1 MSLTDEERNDIV
13 TYRYE
18 KSDQAFDEAIK
29 VENLDMHNLAANRLY
44 YALYYA
50 ASATLVSHGYVSH
63 SHSGMLT
70 MMHLHFVKSGLLTKD
85 DGALLSRMFS
95 LRQESDYEDFV
106 EVSKRDIE
114 ELMPL
119 VRILIEKIKRLKK

>member
-1 MSLTDEERNDIV
+1 MSLTDEERDDIV
-13 TYRYE
+13 NYRYE
-18 KSDQAFDEAIK
+18 KSDLAYDEAIK
-29 VENLDMHNLAANRLY
+29 VEGLGMYNLAANRLY

-50 ASATLVSHGYVSH
+50 ASATLISHNHISH

-70 MMHLHFVKSGLLTKD
+70 MMHLHFVKSGLLTND

-106 EVSKRDIE
+106 EVSKQDIE

-119 VRILIEKIKRLKK
+119 VKVLINKIKGLRK